1 MRKLEKLDKYVI
13 TPNVGFYGGFKWDGE
28 DIFLCDDCDTDT
40 GYECRV
46 TQKIENGKLITD
58 LVKKY
63 EHKPGKIVT
72 ENSHMEVEIDKDQ
85 LLVYVEGMG
94 FTISEYKM
102 CTLHEAQEKYE
113 LLKGEVRDDDTEA
126 DEDNSAC
133 TD

>member
-13 TPNVGFYGGFKWDGE
+13 TPNVAFYGGFEYDGE
-28 DIFLCDDCDTDT
+28 DIFLCDDHDTDT

-46 TQKIENGKLITD
+46 TQKIEEGKLITD

-63 EHKPGKIVT
+63 EHKPGKTVT
-72 ENSHMEVEIDKDQ
+72 ETSHMEVEIDKGQ

-102 CTLHEAQEKYE
+102 CKLDEAQEIYD
-113 LLKGEVRDDDTEA
+113 LLKGEVRDDNTKA
-126 DEDNSAC
+126 DEENSTC